1 MNFDAGHRL
10 VMLYIVSFEIFG
22 KSEENLF
29 CFSLFTLDLFDEQE
43 CVARCGLVQFLSTQQ
58 KL

>member
-10 VMLYIVSFEIFG
+10 VIHCICLFEIFG

-29 CFSLFTLDLFDEQE
+29 CFCFNSFTLDLFDEREE
-43 CVARCGLVQFLSTQQ
+43 CVARCGLV
-58 KL
+58 